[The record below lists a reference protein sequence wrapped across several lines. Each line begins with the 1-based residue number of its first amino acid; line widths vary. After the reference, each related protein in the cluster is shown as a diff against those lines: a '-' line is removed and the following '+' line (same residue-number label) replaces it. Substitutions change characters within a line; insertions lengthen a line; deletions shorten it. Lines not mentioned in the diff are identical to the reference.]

1 MDLLEQD
8 KTNNMGVYRFV
19 VNDGV
24 YAVQEA
30 RDGDAI
36 LQPEDPVAPE
46 GMSFVGWALEE
57 GGAPLFVDADGD
69 GQADPVI
76 ARADSPYSEV
86 IVLAVFDTV
95 LNPNIDNPVASFPLR
110 LR

>member
-1 MDLLEQD
+1 MDLLEHD

-19 VNDGV
+19 VNVGV

-76 ARADSPYSEV
+76 AGR
-86 IVLAVFDTV
+86 IHR
-95 LNPNIDNPVASFPLR
+95 IQR
-110 LR
+110 LPCWPCLILFSTQI